1 MAEAQ
6 RERGVVDAWCDRGDL
21 RAAAHAVGPLPA
33 ETLLDDVLAPMRAVL
48 NGYRIVFEER
58 ALAFDQA
65 STTARAESRRKTRT
79 LAGNYQI
86 LGQER
91 RLLVPIANP
100 GLAAIRLP
108 QGRPPARPVGPAA
121 RICLEHFLA
130 TTRWYYTAALTVQM
144 GFYGLA
150 LVGGLAEMRG
160 SRRSR
165 EFERYVNAAGKGST
179 VNG

>member
-1 MAEAQ
+1 
-6 RERGVVDAWCDRGDL
+6 
-21 RAAAHAVGPLPA
+21 
-33 ETLLDDVLAPMRAVL
+33 MRAVL
-48 NGYRIVFEER
+48 NGYRVVFEER
-58 ALAFDQA
+58 ALAFDKA

-100 GLAAIRLP
+100 VWLQYVSHKVGRLLVPWALLLAFVSNI
-108 QGRPPARPVGPAA
+108 
-121 RICLEHFLA
+121 FLA
-130 TTRWYYTAALTVQM
+130 TTRWYYTAALTVQV

-165 EFERYVNAAGKGST
+165 EFERMSMPLEKGAR
-179 VNG
+179 